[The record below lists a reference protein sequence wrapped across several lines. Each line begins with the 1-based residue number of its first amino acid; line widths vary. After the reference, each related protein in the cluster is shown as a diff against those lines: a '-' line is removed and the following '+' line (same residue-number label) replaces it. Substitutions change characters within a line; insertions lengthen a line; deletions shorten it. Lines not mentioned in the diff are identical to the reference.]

1 MISLSRALAEVPRQ
15 LSYSSGME
23 RPLPDYSHRLRLRSG
38 RMERCVEARLRHW
51 RESDDAT
58 SVVNWRKHA

>member
-15 LSYSSGME
+15 PRYRSGME

-38 RMERCVEARLRHW
+38 GSPKALEARLRHW
-51 RESDDAT
+51 RESDDPTAL
-58 SVVNWRKHA
+58 SNWKKR